1 MNAQKR
7 VTVIVPSLNPDEKLL
22 KVIKGL
28 EELGF
33 DDIIVVNDG
42 SREENLCNFPDP
54 CEHPSCTVLTHPKNR
69 GKGAAL
75 KTAFEYF
82 LRNKEGR
89 EGVVTVDG
97 DNQHLP
103 KDVLAC
109 CEKMLEVGDL
119 VLGVRDFSLPH
130 VPKRSRFGNRT
141 TSLVFRL
148 ACGMKISD
156 TQTGLR
162 AFPRNILCDMLEIE
176 GDRFEYETN
185 MLLGLR
191 ERGIK
196 LSEVKIETVY
206 IEKNQTSHFRPIR
219 DSIRVYSLILKFILS
234 SVIASLLDNVIFF
247 VLHILLGKEMQLLC
261 YIIARA
267 VSSVTNFILNK
278 KTVFKN
284 TDNIAKTL
292 VKYYVLAIPMLLI
305 SNFGV
310 KMIVDAV
317 GSSLEGISAS
327 VITTIIK
334 IAVEFILF
342 LLSFR
347 IQREW
352 VFTSKKKK

>member
-7 VTVIVPSLNPDEKLL
+7 ITVIVPSLNPDEKLM

-42 SREENLCNFPDP
+42 SRAENLCNFPETT
-54 CEHPSCTVLTHPKNR
+54 EHLSCTVLTHPHNL

-82 LRNKEGR
+82 LKNKEGR

-109 CEKMLEVGDL
+109 CERMLETGDL

-130 VPKRSRFGNRT
+130 VPKRSKFGNKT

-148 ACGMKISD
+148 VCGMKISD

-162 AFPRNILCDMLEIE
+162 AFPRAILADMCEIE

-185 MLLGLR
+185 MLLGLG

-206 IEKNQTSHFRPIR
+206 IEENQTSHFRPVR
-219 DSIRVYSLILKFILS
+219 DSIRVYSLILKFLLS
-234 SVIASLLDNVIFF
+234 SVIASVLDNVIFF
-247 VLHILLGKEMQLLC
+247 ICHLLLGEPMQLLC
-261 YIIARA
+261 YVIART
-267 VSSVTNFILNK
+267 VSSVTNFIINK

-284 TDNIAKTL
+284 SDNIAKTL
-292 VKYYVLAIPMLLI
+292 IKYYVLAIPMLLI

-310 KMIVDAV
+310 KYIVK
-317 GSSLEGISAS
+317 GIGGALFGVSAS
-327 VITTIIK
+327 VVTTVIK

-352 VFTSKKKK
+352 VFSSKKKK